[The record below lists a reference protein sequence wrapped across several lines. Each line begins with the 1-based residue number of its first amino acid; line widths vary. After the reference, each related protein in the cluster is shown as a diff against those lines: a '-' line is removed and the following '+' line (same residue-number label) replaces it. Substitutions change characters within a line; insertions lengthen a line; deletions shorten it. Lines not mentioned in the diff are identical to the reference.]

1 MPRDRRRARQRRAAL
16 PEGPTA
22 AIDGAPIEQLGRPEP
37 LDEELGSAEPLD
49 EELELGDDADLDY
62 GDELDDDDQRQ
73 LAPSRRA
80 ATARRPRSR
89 VATFLRGSWLELHRV
104 QWPDRRQVTQATAV
118 VLGFVIIAG
127 TYLGLMD
134 ALFQRVVNFILK

>member
-1 MPRDRRRARQRRAAL
+1 MPRDRRRARQRRVQREHAGVGL
-16 PEGPTA
+16 QPPGTPVGPA
-22 AIDGAPIEQLGRPEP
+22 D
-37 LDEELGSAEPLD
+37 AESPH
-49 EELELGDDADLDY
+49 
-62 GDELDDDDQRQ
+62 ELDDEA
-73 LAPSRRA
+73 LAAVPVYEDERDELEDHDEDEAVRSL
-80 ATARRPRSR
+80 TPARRPRSR